1 MEDMTRRASVVL
13 GLALLC
19 AAGAA
24 AQDPLRRDADGML
37 RKLEAIDARAKAPA
51 AARRP
56 PARTTITDR
65 EVNAYF
71 KVYGPAFLPDGV
83 VEPQVAIEDGGR
95 VRAKSLVDLNAVRAA
110 KPRGWLDPLAYV
122 GGSVEV
128 TAAGTLKT
136 GDGRGQFA
144 LESAT
149 LGGVTVPKSLL
160 QELVSYYSRSPELP
174 NGVNLDQPFEL
185 PARIRTVETGR
196 GAATVVQ

>member
-1 MEDMTRRASVVL
+1 MEDMTRRASVGL

-19 AAGAA
+19 AIGAA

-37 RKLEAIDARAKAPA
+37 RKLEAIDARAKTPA

-95 VRAKSLVDLNAVRAA
+95 VRAKSIVDLNAVRAA

-136 GDGRGQFA
+136 GEGRGQFA

-160 QELVSYYSRSPELP
+160 QELVSYYSRSPDLP

-196 GAATVVQ
+196 GAATIVQ

>member
-1 MEDMTRRASVVL
+1 MTRRASVVL
-13 GLALLC
+13 GLAVLC

-24 AQDPLRRDADGML
+24 AQDPLRRDADGMQ
-37 RKLEAIDARAKAPA
+37 RKLEAIDARAKASA
-51 AARRP
+51 GARRP

-71 KVYGPAFLPDGV
+71 KVYGPAFLPEGV
-83 VEPQVAIEDGGR
+83 VEPQLAIEDGGR
-95 VRAKSLVDLNAVRAA
+95 VRAKSQVDLNAVRAA

-144 LESAT
+144 LETAT
-149 LGGVTVPKSLL
+149 LGGITVPKSLL
-160 QELVSYYSRSPELP
+160 QELVSYYSRSAELP

-196 GAATVVQ
+196 GAAIITQ